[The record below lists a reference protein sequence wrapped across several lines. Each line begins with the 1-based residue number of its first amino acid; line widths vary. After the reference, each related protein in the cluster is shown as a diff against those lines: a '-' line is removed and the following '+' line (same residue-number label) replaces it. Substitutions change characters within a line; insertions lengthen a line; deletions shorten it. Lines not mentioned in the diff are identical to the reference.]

1 MTRATSERCTGDR
14 SVALN
19 VGKYVARL
27 PFRPK
32 HTCNCTTHKTPRNVG
47 TLSPTVSP
55 RSHTRLSHTRDG
67 SIGDVVCMRS
77 TPVGVA
83 RRRAVSERSVTHIR
97 TRHTCC
103 ANALSPSPE
112 ARSSLVVD
120 ALTQHIRSRPSPQ
133 RQPPARCPPALPS
146 VLDFP
151 RPTPAHV
158 NHSGFTAIAHSRHK
172 YRWQVASPTCLH
184 PEIRLKPR
192 PHTARVARL
201 LHIHNPRAEGPSQ

>member
-1 MTRATSERCTGDR
+1 MLESTWPGYLFVQSTLVIVQHTRRHETLGHCLRR
-14 SVALN
+14 SVHALTHSRRF
-19 VGKYVARL
+19 YWRCRL
-27 PFRPK
+27 
-32 HTCNCTTHKTPRNVG
+32 HA
-47 TLSPTVSP
+47 LYP
-55 RSHTRLSHTRDG
+55 RS
-67 SIGDVVCMRS
+67 
-77 TPVGVA
+77 GVA

-120 ALTQHIRSRPSPQ
+120 ALPQHIRSRPSPQ

>member
-1 MTRATSERCTGDR
+1 MLESTWPGYLFVQSTLVIVQHTRRHETLGHCLRR
-14 SVALN
+14 SVHAL
-19 VGKYVARL
+19 
-27 PFRPK
+27 
-32 HTCNCTTHKTPRNVG
+32 
-47 TLSPTVSP
+47 TLD
-55 RSHTRLSHTRDG
+55 SHTLATVLLAMSFACAVPPFG
-67 SIGDVVCMRS
+67 
-77 TPVGVA
+77 
-83 RRRAVSERSVTHIR
+83 RRPSPCGQRALCHTHIR

-120 ALTQHIRSRPSPQ
+120 ALPQHIRSRPSPQ

>member
-1 MTRATSERCTGDR
+1 MYNTQDATKRWDTVSDGQ
-14 SVALN
+14 S
-19 VGKYVARL
+19 
-27 PFRPK
+27 
-32 HTCNCTTHKTPRNVG
+32 
-47 TLSPTVSP
+47 TLSHSTLTYSRRFYWRCRLHALYP
-55 RSHTRLSHTRDG
+55 RG
-67 SIGDVVCMRS
+67 Q
-77 TPVGVA
+77 
-83 RRRAVSERSVTHIR
+83 RALCHTHIR

-120 ALTQHIRSRPSPQ
+120 ALPQHIRSRPSPQ

-201 LHIHNPRAEGPSQ
+201 LHIHNPRAEEPSQ